1 MPKKIAPS
9 FLFIGN
15 HPVLDFINTKIA
27 VDGKPVDLL
36 ESFPNMLDWL
46 YKAGFLNEQE
56 RGQYEQSWGNND
68 QGFYALE
75 AARKLRSTLLTMIE
89 LCKSGEN
96 MEIPQDYLETIN
108 DLLHDQVITMKLV
121 YTDHGFVT
129 ERHVKIQTPTDLLAP
144 IARAAMDL
152 FSRNTFSLIK
162 KCGNPECVLYFYD
175 NSKNSTRRWCSQ
187 KTCGNRMKVMAY
199 LERQRNE
206 IGTENES

>member
-36 ESFPNMLDWL
+36 ETFPDALDWL
-46 YKAGFLNEQE
+46 YKAGFLNEKE
-56 RGQYEQSWGNND
+56 RVQFEQSWGNSD
-68 QGFYALE
+68 QGSQALE
-75 AARKLRSTLLTMIE
+75 AARELRSALLTIIE
-89 LCKSGEN
+89 ICKSGEN
-96 MEIPQDYLETIN
+96 ISVRQDYLETIN
-108 DLLHDQVITMKLV
+108 DLLYDQVITTKLI
-121 YTDHGFVT
+121 YTDNGFVIKK
-129 ERHVKIQTPTDLLAP
+129 RVKSQTPTDLLAP
-144 IARAAMDL
+144 IAQSAMDL

-199 LERQRNE
+199 LERQRNQ
-206 IGTENES
+206 